1 VNISFLGNWFNLG
14 ENEMSITDKRAKTA
28 SAQGKSIRSK
38 PLMQA
43 VGDWLFRGSRVYRL
57 SEPDRMLKTVKVN
70 WEAETTDVQ
79 DDYGQIFYDIPWDDL
94 EFWNPEDYHLAEE

>member
-1 VNISFLGNWFNLG
+1 
-14 ENEMSITDKRAKTA
+14 
-28 SAQGKSIRSK
+28 
-38 PLMQA
+38 
-43 VGDWLFRGSRVYRL
+43 
-57 SEPDRMLKTVKVN
+57 MLKTVKVN